1 MKQLMLAVAAMLAT
15 PAATKPVSFAT
26 DIAPMLKTRC
36 AVCHLTGQEAGNLAL
51 HPKAAHANLF
61 KRKSGESAWAL
72 VDPKRPDGSY
82 LVMKLEGTHLKKG
95 GKGARMPFAAP
106 PLDAATIVLIRRWIS
121 EGATNN

>member
-1 MKQLMLAVAAMLAT
+1 MKGLILALAMLLAT
-15 PAATKPVSFAT
+15 PVAAKPVGFAT
-26 DIAPMLKTRC
+26 DIAPTLKTRC

-51 HPKAAHANLF
+51 HPKAAYASLF
-61 KRKSGESAWAL
+61 RRKSGESSWLL
-72 VDPKRPDGSY
+72 VDPKQPDTSY

-106 PLDAATIVLIRRWIS
+106 PLDASTVAVIRRWIS

>member
-1 MKQLMLAVAAMLAT
+1 MKGLTFALAALLAT
-15 PAATKPVSFAT
+15 PAAARPVSFAT

-36 AVCHLTGQEAGNLAL
+36 AVCHLTGQEAGNIAL
-51 HPKAAHANLF
+51 HPKAAYASLF
-61 KRKSGESAWAL
+61 RRKSGESSWLL
-72 VDPKRPDGSY
+72 VDPKKPDTSY

-106 PLDAATIVLIRRWIS
+106 PLDAATIALIRRWIS